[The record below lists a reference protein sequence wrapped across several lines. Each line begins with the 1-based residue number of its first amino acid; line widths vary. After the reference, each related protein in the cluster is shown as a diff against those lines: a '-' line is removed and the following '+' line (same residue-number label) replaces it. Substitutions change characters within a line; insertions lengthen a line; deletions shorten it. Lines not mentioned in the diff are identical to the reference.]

1 MDSYGLFQ
9 ECVSDLILAN
19 VLMELRVNHG
29 RLNTGI
35 YLSSLLSSFN
45 SWNDRNIFKILYRK
59 TKGKE

>member
-19 VLMELRVNHG
+19 VLIELRVKHG
-29 RLNTGI
+29 RLNTDI
-35 YLSSLLSSFN
+35 HLSSLLSSFN
-45 SWNDRNIFKILYRK
+45 SLNDRNILKILYRK

>member
-1 MDSYGLFQ
+1 MDSYGLFL
-9 ECVSDLILAN
+9 ECASDLILAN
-19 VLMELRVNHG
+19 VLMELRVKHG

-45 SWNDRNIFKILYRK
+45 SSNDRNIFKILYRK

>member
-19 VLMELRVNHG
+19 VLMELRVKHG

-35 YLSSLLSSFN
+35 YLSSLLYSFN
-45 SWNDRNIFKILYRK
+45 S
-59 TKGKE
+59 